1 MTTRSRIAY
10 LLYAGLL
17 GGAAAGGLIS
27 LLWILAPDIQATI
40 LARDAFQGALIGAC
54 LGIYLGAVEG
64 IANHEMARALWGAAV
79 SAVSGIAGG
88 ALGVICGGTL
98 FRGLAGFLVDI
109 FPGAAHGEVSLGLS
123 LGWLILGAS
132 LGASSGLL
140 VSSRQKAVHGLIGGA
155 AGGALG
161 GIAFHALYSRQ
172 SPLAVCLGLA
182 LLGGAIGMGIG
193 LVEDLLVGLVIRVKK
208 GRHQGREYPIYRPLA
223 TIGRDD
229 RCDVCLSGCEGVS
242 LFHARLKRDGA
253 TIVIEDMSPEIGIY
267 VNDVRKKRAAVK
279 DGDLIRVGSVL
290 LEVKRGAAQSP
301 ARASAAAMAILAM
314 GLIWPMP
321 SRADDTTMRI
331 TQFDLSGYPYTRAYL
346 SIQAPDGSLVR
357 GVMPS
362 DIALQENGR
371 DLRLEEFIPAIEEK
385 GRFCAALVLDKSG
398 SMAGEKI
405 QRAKDSVETFLK
417 LMEPGDQAVLV
428 PFSDQVDAS
437 GNLTE
442 DREGLLRTLAGIPAE
457 GHTALFDAMII
468 GVEKIKMRPGRR
480 AVIVLTDGKA
490 NRGRYNIGDAIQKG
504 VQENTSIYIIGLGED
519 VRTERLEKI
528 AQSSGGRYFFTPSPQ
543 ELRGIYES
551 ISKEIKG
558 EYILGYRAPDTG
570 EYVRTLKVTLR
581 SSGKGGLKAEAVRPY
596 FQPASSLFGA
606 APAARTGI
614 FYPISLIILTAI
626 LLCVVGLRKIEHDKL
641 CPSCGAG
648 VKAKAK
654 FCPSCGEKIKK

>member
-17 GGAAAGGLIS
+17 GGAAAGGLVS
-27 LLWILAPDIQATI
+27 LLWLLAPDIQATVV
-40 LARDAFQGALIGAC
+40 ARDAFQGALIGAC

-64 IANHEMARALWGAAV
+64 IANHELARALWGAAV
-79 SAVSGIAGG
+79 FGLSGIAGG
-88 ALGVICGGTL
+88 AIGVICGGTL
-98 FRGLAGFLVDI
+98 FRGVAGFLVDI
-109 FPGAAHGEVSLGLS
+109 FPAAAHSEVSLGLS

-140 VSSRQKAVHGLIGGA
+140 IRSPKRAMHGLIGGA

-172 SPLAVCLGLA
+172 TPLAVCMGLA
-182 LLGGAIGMGIG
+182 LLGGAIGMGIA

-208 GRHQGREYPIYRPLA
+208 GRHEGREYPIYRPIA

-242 LFHARLKRDGA
+242 LFHARLKRDGSA
-253 TIVIEDMSPEIGIY
+253 IVIEDMSPEIGIY
-267 VNDVRKKRAAVK
+267 VNDVRKKRAVVT

-290 LEVKRGAAQSP
+290 LEVKKGASQSP
-301 ARASAAAMAILAM
+301 SRASAAAAAILAM

-321 SRADDTTMRI
+321 SSADGTTMRI
-331 TQFDLSGYPYTRAYL
+331 TQFDLSGYPHTRAYL

-357 GVMPS
+357 GVTAPEIS
-362 DIALQENGR
+362 LQENGR
-371 DLRLEEFIPAIEEK
+371 SLSIEEFIPAIEEK

-398 SMAGEKI
+398 SMEGEKI
-405 QRAKDSVETFLK
+405 QKARDSVETFLK
-417 LMEPGDQAVLV
+417 LMEPGDQAVLI
-428 PFSDQVDAS
+428 PFSDRVDAS
-437 GNLTE
+437 GDLTG
-442 DREGLLRTLAGIPAE
+442 DREGLLRALAGIRAD
-457 GHTALFDAMII
+457 GHTALFDAII
-468 GVEKIKMRPGRR
+468 TGVEKIKARPGRR
-480 AVIVLTDGKA
+480 TVIVLTDGKA
-490 NRGRYNIGDAIQKG
+490 NRGRYDIGDAIKKG

-543 ELRGIYES
+543 ELKGIYES

-570 EYVRTLKVTLR
+570 EYVRTLKVALR
-581 SSGKGGLKAEAVRPY
+581 SSGKGGMKAEAERPY
-596 FQPASSLFGA
+596 FQPSSSLFGA
-606 APAARTGI
+606 ASAARMGI

-626 LLCVVGLRKIEHDKL
+626 LLGVVGLRKIEHDKL
-641 CPSCGAG
+641 CPSCGAE
-648 VKAKAK
+648 VRAKAR
-654 FCPSCGEKIKK
+654 FCPGCGEKIKK